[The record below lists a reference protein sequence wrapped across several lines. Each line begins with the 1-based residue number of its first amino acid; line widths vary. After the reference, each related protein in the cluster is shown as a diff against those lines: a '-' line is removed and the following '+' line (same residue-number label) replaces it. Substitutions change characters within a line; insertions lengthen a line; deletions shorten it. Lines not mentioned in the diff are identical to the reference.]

1 MSRIESHGLGTL
13 HPCRE
18 TNGTPPA
25 NMVRLAEL
33 RKVLI
38 SGREDLWHV
47 RERKVGAGWLG
58 SVGGGSIECANGV
71 IVGAISE

>member
-1 MSRIESHGLGTL
+1 
-13 HPCRE
+13 
-18 TNGTPPA
+18 
-25 NMVRLAEL
+25 MVRLAEL

-58 SVGGGSIECANGV
+58 SVGGGGSIECANGV
-71 IVGAISE
+71 IVGANSE

>member
-1 MSRIESHGLGTL
+1 
-13 HPCRE
+13 
-18 TNGTPPA
+18 
-25 NMVRLAEL
+25 MVRLAEL

-58 SVGGGSIECANGV
+58 SVGGGSIECANSV
-71 IVGAISE
+71 IVGANSE